1 MWDGNFNFPN
11 IKKNKIKLNLNILVM
26 KKRTLPPVI
35 VFFLFLFI
43 SCEREQEPLPSIELK
58 TGAGYTS
65 QDATISKGSS
75 LTVGILATK
84 AENNLKTYNV
94 SVSYDGASSTI
105 TIQNFTIPLDEN
117 TLYDK
122 DVTFTVRNQTGTE
135 KYYFTVVDTDGNIMQ
150 KTLAFT
156 VE

>member
-1 MWDGNFNFPN
+1 
-11 IKKNKIKLNLNILVM
+11 M

-43 SCEREQEPLPSIELK
+43 SCEREQEPLPTLELK

-65 QDATISKGSS
+65 QNTTISKGST

-105 TIQNFTIPLDEN
+105 TVQSFTIPLDQN
-117 TLYDK
+117 TLYNK

-135 KYYFTVVDTDGNIMQ
+135 KYYFTIVDVDGNLIQ
-150 KTLAFT
+150 KMLTFT
-156 VE
+156 IE